1 MNLQRIQRDQAVRI
15 VDFLSGTVY
24 ALGGDIQKIGTDIFL
39 CTPDNVD
46 VSGSISDMM
55 GEHDRT
61 NVRGGSFWTSFLG
74 FLEQLIGLYSWAL
87 IIYILMSWV
96 PDVRA
101 SKFGQLF
108 GSICEPYLEPF
119 RKIIPPIGMIDISPL
134 VAIFLLR
141 FAERGVYSLNNV
153 VGFI

>member
-1 MNLQRIQRDQAVRI
+1 LSI
-15 VDFLSGTVY
+15 VFGIL
-24 ALGGDIQKIGTDIFL
+24 A
-39 CTPDNVD
+39 
-46 VSGSISDMM
+46 
-55 GEHDRT
+55 
-61 NVRGGSFWTSFLG
+61 
-74 FLEQLIGLYSWAL
+74 QLIGLYSWAL

-101 SKFGQLF
+101 SKFGQLL

-141 FAERGVYSLNNV
+141 FAERGVLSLNNV

>member
-1 MNLQRIQRDQAVRI
+1 MDI
-15 VDFLSGTVY
+15 VFGIL
-24 ALGGDIQKIGTDIFL
+24 AK
-39 CTPDNVD
+39 
-46 VSGSISDMM
+46 
-55 GEHDRT
+55 
-61 NVRGGSFWTSFLG
+61 
-74 FLEQLIGLYSWAL
+74 LIGLYSWAL

-101 SKFGQLF
+101 SKFGQLL

-134 VAIFLLR
+134 VAIFFLR
-141 FAERGVYSLNNV
+141 FAQAGVRSLHSM

>member
-1 MNLQRIQRDQAVRI
+1 LDI
-15 VDFLSGTVY
+15 VFGI
-24 ALGGDIQKIGTDIFL
+24 LGK
-39 CTPDNVD
+39 
-46 VSGSISDMM
+46 
-55 GEHDRT
+55 
-61 NVRGGSFWTSFLG
+61 
-74 FLEQLIGLYSWAL
+74 LIGLYSWAL

-101 SKFGQLF
+101 SKFGQLL

-141 FAERGVYSLNNV
+141 FAQAGVRSLHSM